1 MPNDALQIEIISK
14 NLYSHLENDIRNIL
28 PIMGKQD
35 IIFHQQKISEIII
48 NETLAKKFVQFFSLI
63 KDSNE
68 ILYPL
73 SQRAIATF
81 TQ

>member
-1 MPNDALQIEIISK
+1 
-14 NLYSHLENDIRNIL
+14 
-28 PIMGKQD
+28 MGKQD